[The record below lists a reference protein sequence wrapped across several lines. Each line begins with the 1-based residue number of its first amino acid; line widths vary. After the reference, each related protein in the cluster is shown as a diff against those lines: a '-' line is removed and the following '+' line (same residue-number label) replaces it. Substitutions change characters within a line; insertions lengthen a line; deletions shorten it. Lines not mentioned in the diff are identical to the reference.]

1 MGSKGRIPP
10 HMRRSHPG
18 LGMVYSEPF
27 ASAIR
32 PPPGGLPP
40 FELLP
45 PPEIMEQK
53 LAAQHVEMER
63 HAAENQRCEKK
74 VFDAQTD
81 ASNFERSTKVA
92 ENDFEEGRRVSK
104 ERENGC
110 EREKRR
116 VSREREW
123 L

>member
-40 FELLP
+40 FELPP

-53 LAAQHVEMER
+53 LATQHVEMER
-63 HAAENQRCEKK
+63 LAAENQRL
-74 VFDAQTD
+74 ATTQGT
-81 ASNFERSTKVA
+81 
-92 ENDFEEGRRVSK
+92 
-104 ERENGC
+104 
-110 EREKRR
+110 
-116 VSREREW
+116 
-123 L
+123 LQ